1 MTKNTISIQATYVH
15 WLTNICSSAHEHM
28 FMDKRTYVLRMVMLV
43 MMMMGVSGVWADEGD
58 LSGIYYI
65 ASEIDSYGNENEH
78 YSGGTAARHCYLIP
92 AEDESASELA
102 YYTSDKSK
110 PYLTTLRTN
119 QDLNSIWILKK
130 TGDYYNIIHALTGK
144 YLVYAIPTQNQ
155 NGDKTRRVVHLEAS
169 PDLNDNN
176 TKFEITLCDG
186 GYYHFSPFALKDLPD
201 KGNKFLNVCT
211 QNRNITYGQNS
222 GKQYSD
228 GLIGVYGD
236 PDANN
241 KVANLSRWHLE
252 DASTSTHL
260 TPIINDLNEETNI
273 FIITSPAAAFSS
285 FRYTTDGSTTP
296 TASVGT
302 LTDGTSIFPTATWQV
317 QAVGVFDNFVTPV
330 AGPKTITPIIPVTPT
345 INYDNSTGE
354 VTISSTDGTTIY
366 YTASTSGT
374 EPGAPTSSS
383 YDGTGSS
390 PVTISGVTTPTIYKA
405 IATKSGF
412 DDSDVATQ
420 SIEKLADPSVSFVD
434 ATQKVTITKNS
445 EVEGAQSVYT
455 ITGNDPTSDSEEY
468 SEAIS
473 LTGTTTV
480 KAMTVK
486 DGYINSDV
494 VSLTVTKLALPT
506 ISISGSTVT
515 LSYTGDDTEVIH
527 YTTDGTPPTLASSS
541 YTEPFSLDGN
551 QKYTIKAIATKTG
564 CLHSD
569 VSEQVVDNRTS
580 IPAPTIEYTGNTVT
594 ITASDYGDEIYYTTD
609 GTTPTNS
616 TATHFTTSGTFNL
629 DNGYSYTIKA
639 IASNGDISSTEA
651 TETIDLTN
659 TGYAG
664 IYYIHSTENG
674 GEYYMYP
681 VGGESALV
689 TTAKKTD
696 QDAIWKIERV
706 GDYYRIIH
714 YNDGKYLV
722 AAEEVNDVMPE
733 FETVSLVATNSPG
746 ENALF
751 EITCKLDCES
761 DILQQ
766 TILIRPKAATDANTT
781 TTQAG
786 GHKKYLNKRGGN
798 LQSDPIGLYDNTG
811 SSQWT
816 LVTVPAKPTFT
827 VNDINV
833 TISSDLGNV
842 HYTIDGITDPTSSSP
857 SGKNVTLA
865 YGPSYTVK
873 AISIYHDNTSGADW
887 TSDVAI
893 SDPIH
898 VALLNPIITRSGNNV
913 TITNSQSSGV
923 TFRYTF
929 SNDGTFPADP
939 VPDDAGTDYESA
951 LPLTANARNVF
962 KAIAYNIVD
971 ATPYTSDVVTFIVDL
986 RTATT
991 ISSLADITSATGS
1004 YKLASGFSATGT
1016 PKEGDVEIGTSSNP
1030 FRGTIDG
1037 NLVEFQLSSSP
1048 LFDYVQDATIK
1059 NVIISKANISTSG
1072 NAGAIANNALG
1083 ATRIYNCGV
1092 LATGSEVQTDENGY
1106 TEITSCSS
1114 SITGSNYV
1122 GGIVGLLDGSS
1133 RVINCFSY
1141 ANITGGN
1148 LVGGIVG
1155 KNNVATTSSNLQTMV
1170 MNCMFYGDI
1179 DNEHCTSKAPI
1190 YNGEI
1195 ITNDGDADGVNNFNY
1210 FWAGASYV
1218 QNSEIDV
1225 YNCALAAET
1234 RYLQRFEFFRHLLNS
1249 NRELAAW
1256 WATGDADNKDEMMKW
1271 VMEPSQIG
1279 TAMPYPILKA
1289 PDRYPSV
1296 VNIDVNHSDTYKGRD
1311 MTVGPKVDATLSVT
1325 IQNRTIGGA
1334 SAPTGANITTTSLSL
1349 NIMDKDPNH
1358 FNFNYY
1364 KVQLPY
1370 YNDVGTGNYTGN
1382 RVVTGWKIVT
1392 ISGGTTVYSTDN
1404 DNNATT
1410 PADAE
1415 ATISSTGDIT
1425 LDKTPYNFA
1434 DRKCTEKDKYSVSGR
1449 VFSQGAYFDVP
1460 EGVTSITIEPYWA
1473 KCVYVSDAYP
1483 DVVYKDKDESNTDA
1497 MYTASNVTTVGG
1509 GIRFTDGE
1517 TYYITD
1523 DQNQAKQAVYTS
1535 MTSAVTALNPSGTV
1549 YDNAI
1554 VLVGNVHSL
1563 DISNKT
1569 KSKPFTI
1576 MSIDLDKDNEP
1587 DYSYILRFNS
1597 RVRVHPVR
1605 VDFLNVIGLGMAQKS
1620 SGGTGTYNFGIM
1632 QPYGWFECTNTALF
1646 RVTQLEYDYVNSKT
1660 TNSNREN
1667 SPMIL
1672 HGGVIEQWVTTGGSE
1687 ENHQEAKS
1695 VSYYHVGSN
1704 VWFKEF
1710 HIGVHQ
1716 DKNLKT
1722 DKNPDPD
1729 QFVSPHPPISVTGGD
1744 YDEFY
1749 LTGLYNTPNNTFD
1762 DNAECYING
1771 GRFGKVCGT
1780 GMQGI
1785 GVAGRTPSTN
1795 DTGNIIWQI
1804 DNADIDEFYAG
1815 GINATHIA
1823 EGNIYTV
1830 ITNSRVDQFCGGPK
1844 FGNMNSD
1851 KKVVTNATNCIFRT
1865 FFGAG
1870 YGGNSYNRRYPSNQN
1885 NKININWNS
1894 WLTGTASYDYS
1905 YDSGYGGVETRIDY
1919 QFLPMS
1925 SNVDNVCRLFI
1936 DYVSF
1941 SLATTHDVTSK
1952 LTGCTIT
1959 TSTLGRLDLF
1969 DQCLGNFYGGGSLGK
1984 VTGDVKSTLTNCIV
1998 EGNVFGGG
2006 YSATLPT
2013 VKVMNQAFQKQPHYD
2028 ENLGAYLEAELP
2040 ATVPYTWEQAT
2051 ETEFNN
2057 KQIDTGKKILYTTED
2072 LTGLGAVTG
2081 NVTLTI
2087 DGNTTLTDG
2096 KKMSV
2101 TKSVYGGGEESNV
2114 EGNTQVN
2121 INGGTITQN
2130 VFGGGKGEA
2139 DEFTCSKAMVGVND
2153 DGKCADPGSNDNKN
2167 KGTKVTISNGTVNGN
2182 VYGGGEVGRVEWNT
2196 QVEIGVGT
2204 GDGPFAPEINGSVFG
2219 AGKGKET
2226 HGYAALV
2233 RGNSTVT
2240 IQGKAKVRKNVY
2252 GGGEQAT
2259 VGRYWVKGIPT
2270 TRCPDDEN
2278 ETEIPTAPGNLPD
2291 EMPYKTRR
2299 GGKSTVIV
2307 QGSAQIGPDDAT
2319 GVSKDAG
2326 QVFGAGKGVT
2336 PAYNNTQGN
2345 ANRSKRM
2352 VDYNATK
2359 HTGEPGTTWDYYK
2372 AYTEAQIADA
2382 NFKKYVWEYFVD
2394 DADPTAA
2401 DYKTGEAKYLEFLQT
2416 LALVTG
2422 TDVTI
2427 NGATVKGN
2435 VYGGSESGFVQ
2446 DDTKVKIQ
2454 AGTIGTSGTTTYGNV
2469 FGGGKGLAA
2478 FAEAGKVKGNSEVAI
2493 SGGTAHGNVYGGGE
2507 LGDVG
2512 TINKADINNY
2522 TWSGYDNEDT
2532 TDDTGKCKVS
2542 ITNAAATV
2550 KGDVFGAGKGSGVT
2564 FQCEKAMA
2572 YNTEVTIS
2580 AGTVNGNVY
2589 GGGEIGRVENNTKVK
2604 IGNGDGSATGTAAP
2618 VITKRVFGAGKGL
2631 PTHGYSALVRGNT
2644 EVTVEGN
2651 ASIGISV
2658 YGGGEIASVGRYGL
2672 NAQKMPNILLEGG
2685 ECKVTIQGYAV
2696 VGPQNAADDEGNV
2709 FGAGRGVDTPYDN
2722 TNKPQRMTLDGSG
2735 NSVLETINSEEA
2747 YQTFLETLALATHP
2761 EVTIGGNATVN
2772 GSVFGGGELGL
2783 TKGSVIVMVNG
2794 GTIEKDVYGGGALAH
2809 TNTTN
2814 QIGTKDDT
2822 GAWVKDADG
2831 NYVPTTVDYPTT
2843 TVRLLGGTIR
2853 GEAYGGGLGDAN
2865 TPAYVYG
2872 DVLVDLNGTTTMSNG
2887 KATTN
2892 GTPLASD
2899 AKGCIVNQ
2907 VFGCNNINGTPKGD
2921 VMVHVF
2927 ATQNAAKDAING
2939 TVAKE
2944 SEESDKAYL
2953 QRLINVSKNGG
2964 TTVAEGVDATVISSA
2979 QTAYDNGTDAEIT
2992 AAITAVTAELGKMYD
3007 VQAVYGGGNNAAY
3020 IPTTAYTESTPTGS
3034 KAQVVIE
3041 GCDYTSI
3048 QYVYGGGNAAP
3059 VPDTYVLVKGTKIID
3074 YVFGGGNGT
3083 VSAADVG
3090 YDGNGN
3096 NQGDGN
3102 ANTTLMAGTIHN
3114 VYGASNTNG
3123 DIRGKANITKVNK
3136 PTEPTVA
3143 TGCCDKLVV
3152 NKMYSAGKDADISG
3166 GSKVILGC
3174 MEDDWIEEYYGGAE
3188 NANVLGDVELTITS
3202 GKFRKVFGGN
3212 KTSGAIFGHI
3222 KVNIEETGCIPIY
3235 IDELYGCGN
3244 EAPYSIYGYSWDGTS
3259 TNPNNGKKIFTARTS
3274 ASNGTPVKPDG
3285 SAYTNEGDDKFT
3297 AYDSPEVNIIS
3308 ATRIGKVFGGGLGS
3322 NAIVYGNPTVNIN
3335 MIYGTPGGVA
3345 ADALGEIGDVYGG
3358 GNAAAVHGNTMVNIG
3373 TETTVQLHELIKSD
3387 GTYQMSESQ
3396 DVVGANITG
3405 NVFGAGKGKDDN
3417 VETALVRGNATVN
3430 MAGGTVKG
3438 NIYGGGELS
3447 SVGDFTYDANKM
3459 VTACTTTTGTTTVNI
3474 SGGTIGDES
3483 EYTYDA
3489 NNTISQTTG
3498 GNVFAGGKG
3507 SLRKA
3512 DNSGYLPGWY
3522 KFAKVK
3528 NTVLNISGTTTRI
3541 MSNAYG
3547 GGELATV
3554 GYEAISGTTHS
3565 LVGGTSVTISGGT
3578 IGTEIQSGSGTSA
3591 TTEYTFGSLYGGG
3604 FGSDVETTITG
3615 QTDNTD
3621 PYAPKFYAGRVYG
3634 STSISM
3640 SAGAVKASVYGGGQ
3654 LASVGSETSTGGNT
3668 TVTVSGGTVGIN
3680 KVGDKLFGGAT
3691 MGNVYGGGSGKKTI
3705 VRAGQIFGNTT
3716 VSISGTPTIYHN
3728 VYGGGAYGSVGTY
3741 EYDTE
3746 VTSGFSNVEKV
3757 TGINSCTA
3765 GGTATITITGGT
3777 IGVDGKENG
3786 MVFGSSRGDVGV
3798 PGTRDDLVAWVNNT
3812 IVTIGDAN
3820 TGPQINGSVYGSG
3833 ENGHTLQDARVTMH
3847 NGTVGIESGSPIANP
3862 TDAEHPYTGASYAN
3876 RGNLYGG
3883 GCGTDKYYSNPDEET
3898 YDGNGQLYNSLAGI
3912 VQGDTYVTI
3921 DGGHVVHNVYGAG
3934 AMGSVGTSDVAT
3946 SGKTTIN
3953 ISGGTIGVDGTAGEG
3968 NVFGA
3973 ARGDKEYTSTIGLAQ
3988 VRETSVTIS
3997 SGHVMGNVYG
4007 GGEVGNV
4014 GRYTNTTPVSVGNYT
4029 WDTSNTGS
4037 GLCTVTVSGGK
4048 IGPDGVALSKNYG
4061 NVYGGG
4067 KGVANTFECE
4077 KAMVYRTSVNVSD
4090 GSIVNGTVYGGG
4102 EVGRVENNTVV
4113 VIGTENGTDEP
4124 EIKGSVF
4131 GAGAG
4136 IKTHGYSAL
4145 VRGTSSATIQGK
4157 AKVLQNV
4164 YGGGE
4169 KASVGRYKV
4178 KTPANENDS
4187 DVPASLPYGMPAV
4200 LLNGGTSTVI
4210 VRDNAVIGTDN
4221 NENTGHVY
4229 GAGQGVDPYEV
4240 AYTYQS
4246 DATKPSRMVS
4256 GNTWEYFA
4264 DETKY
4269 LQFIETLGLSAETDV
4284 TIDESATV
4292 KGSVFGG
4299 SESGFVYHDTE
4310 VKIQGGTINGDAFGG
4325 GRGLATFAEAGRVS
4339 GNTEITISDGA
4350 VHGNVYGG
4358 GNLGDVGTIYKAD
4371 KDEHDNLTYNYVWR
4385 NRDANGNINAS
4396 DDKNNIAGNNKI
4408 TGTNNNTGIC
4418 KVTISGGTIGID
4430 NPTDPSKHGHVFGAG
4445 EGLANTWWCEKATAF
4460 STDVNIT
4467 KGTVK
4472 GNVYGGGQVGRVEDD
4487 AKVTIGA
4494 PNGTDN
4500 LVITGNV
4507 FGAGA
4512 GFATHGY
4519 SALVR
4524 GNADV
4529 IVQGKAQIGGSV
4541 YGGGEKASVGRFKV
4555 IGGLPTKPQS
4565 GGTCTVTVKDD
4576 AKIGASGT
4584 GHNVYGACKGVDPA
4598 TITASERKSMQTVA
4612 NGAIGTEGED
4622 WDYYAGDNRFVWKY
4636 YKTEDAYLAFLKTLA
4651 LTSNTEVAIDGSSSV
4666 YGSVYGGGERGVTL
4680 GGVDVNMTGGT
4691 VYQDVYG
4698 GGSLADSNT
4707 AMWDA
4712 TNNKLYDYVELD
4724 LLTGLSLVTGC
4735 YTKSGDDY
4743 TLITTP
4749 NAKAESGVTYYANYK
4764 TNVSMTGGQARDL
4777 YGGGLGQ
4784 VGDNPIEAKVYG
4796 EVTVKL
4802 NEGKSTDDTGAKVDR
4817 VFGANNLNGSPQGN
4831 VTVRV
4836 YATQNKAEAKEK
4848 IGNKNDKHA
4857 KNDLE
4862 EDGATTTTYDV
4873 IAVYGGGNEAAY
4885 IPQTAYTAETP
4896 TGSKTQVFIEGCDE
4910 TSIKTVY
4917 GGGNAA
4923 SVPESN
4929 VTILSAYEIERVF
4942 GGGNGKDDTSY
4953 GTNPGADI
4961 GVYKNASNED
4971 VIYGTGNANTDAQG
4985 GYIHELYG
4993 ASNEKGTIK
5002 GNISLKTEQKGNCTL
5017 KFDRIY
5023 NAGKNADVEGDMI
5036 AVLGCQPDEKIPEY
5050 YGGAENAN
5058 VKGNVELTITSGT
5071 FGQIFA
5077 GNNKGG
5083 AIFGHIKLN
5092 VEETGCSPIIIDEL
5106 YGCGNNAAYSVYG
5119 YYHAQ
5124 ADDSGVFKDD
5134 DNNLFSDASMTISLY
5149 TDDNNYV
5156 YWDEAHE
5163 RPFFRPRTSAN
5174 DTRAAVFFGDG
5185 SADDHTKAPYAHP
5198 EVNIISC
5205 TSIGKVFGGG
5215 YGVGGVMYADPT
5227 VNINMIPG
5235 AYANNMNT
5243 NTTDNPNKL
5252 GEIGTVYGGGNAA
5265 DVIGDPTVNI
5275 GTEATVQCHVSVD
5288 ASGNYTMG
5296 PVQNV
5301 LGAYITGNVYGGGK
5315 GEADNFFCDKAM
5327 IGKDGA
5333 GIIDADGDGEVDKD
5347 GGTTVN
5353 IFKGF
5358 VGGNVYGGGQIG
5370 RVEKNTVVTI
5380 GTGNGVEPGGTP
5392 TSAPVIMGSVYGGGA
5407 GEKEHGYAA
5416 LVRGNPIVIIQGNAK
5431 VRHSVYGGGE
5441 IASVAR
5447 YNVPKNEEQVQA
5459 AILEGYTDAKLGM
5472 PYALKDPNSGTC
5484 TVTIR
5489 GYAEIG
5495 PETAMQMTKEGGP
5508 DDTGYV
5514 FGAGRGI
5521 LPGGDYAFVQ
5531 GTTKR
5536 MVLYDA
5542 KDHASGTQGTRWQ
5555 WVDPDHSETN
5565 KNVWEYFADLN
5576 EYIHFIQTLALSSR
5590 TYVTITDNAFV
5601 KGSVYGG
5608 SENGIVQFNTDVKI
5622 QSGQIGC
5629 GKDETE
5635 AHPDDYWTTNSE
5647 DPTKFAES
5655 SSWEFKEPYDS
5666 YDPYAKYKKEADGK
5680 YYYDSGYQQYAAGGA
5695 VVATDGHTYYGN
5707 VFGGGSGSMPYFDA
5721 TKGQSV
5727 YLHSAGQVKGNT
5739 NVTISGGHILTNV
5752 YGGCESTNVE
5762 GTANVTMTG
5771 GTVGV
5776 PRTDE
5781 QIIAHPLTGYIFGGG
5796 KGDQRIFFNKDTNVK
5811 DAVVTV
5817 EGGRVYGSVYGG
5829 GEDGHVLR
5837 NVTLTIGKQTTTG
5850 EGDEAVTTTSGPKI
5864 GTKGTSYYDGHVF
5877 GGGRGFGG
5885 DALTAGN
5892 VGGSVDVNIL
5902 DGEILGSVYGGGRLA
5917 SVGYGLYL
5925 VDEEVNGVKPY
5936 GIIRPDNEYDGS
5948 YTNPSTE
5955 AAEDFFTKGRGHIA
5969 VTISGG
5975 TIGNDDEY
5983 GYNADNQLTH
5993 TKGGN
5998 VFAGGM
6004 GRMYKLDEITP
6015 ISSLDWW
6022 KLGCAK
6028 STKLTITGGIIKSNV
6043 YGGGELGQVV
6053 GAHTAKNAANAD
6065 VSVGTEII
6073 INGGTIGSEVK
6084 DGSNVV
6090 QYTFGSVFGGGYGSL
6105 EEKLTHNE
6113 GASNESVSYPKYI
6126 AGRVMAGTKVNMTA
6140 GRVWASV
6147 YGGGEMAAVGESKAL
6162 GETLTT
6168 GYTGDTHVIVSGG
6181 TIGKEKVGE
6190 TYFGRA
6196 KMGNVYGGG
6205 SGSNNTVRSGH
6216 VYGNTNVTISDGT
6229 IYHNVYGG
6237 GAYGTVGDFVYT
6249 TTTESGAP
6257 KVSGITGLHTD
6268 RTGTGVA
6275 RVTITGGTIGVDG
6288 NENGMVFG
6296 SSRGDINEPG
6306 ARDDYTAWVYDTNVI
6321 IGTSATGTEG
6331 EGDYVAES
6339 GPDIKGAVYGSGENG
6354 HTFNNTVVT
6363 VNGGTIGITSGSPI
6377 GAYTQGGATYPY
6389 RGNVYGG
6396 GCGTDTYSTTE
6407 KYDSDGDGDID
6418 DNDNEKIINAFNPLA
6433 GIVYGTTTININ
6445 GGTVARNVYGAGAM
6459 GSVGKTTWT
6468 TTSTTKSA
6476 TTTGGSTTININ
6488 GGTIGVSG
6496 TVGDGNVF
6504 GAARGSKDVVQTDRD
6519 DLSRVRETNVTVSN
6533 GNVKGNVY
6541 GGGELG
6547 DVGTIIKNTTNYN
6560 YTWEKSGGG
6569 ANAAE
6574 NNGIAENNTNT
6585 GICNVTIEGGT
6596 IGSTTAGTGNVF
6608 GGGKGDANTWWCEKA
6623 IAFAT
6628 NVSISGSDTKVYG
6641 TVYGGG
6647 EIGRVEDDTKVIIG
6661 TENGSD
6667 IPDIKGNVFGAGK
6680 GMATRGYSA
6689 LVRGNSIVT
6698 IQGSAKV
6705 GGNVFGGGEE
6715 ASLGRF
6721 VLDKGLPKSPQ
6732 SGGYSTVTIQD
6743 NAKIGSSG
6751 TGNHVYGAGQ
6761 GVAPNYDEE
6770 HYKNFKSMQLYDN
6783 RGTGDQVTDWD
6794 YYVDDNGKTDNRFV
6808 WVYYK
6813 TEPEYQ
6819 AFLNTLALASHP
6831 TVTIAENAT
6840 IYGDVYGG
6848 GQRGI
6853 TLGNVAVN
6861 ITGGT
6866 VKKDVYGGGSLA
6878 DTNKGNWDDSQYV
6891 PVTLSVGHTLTDL
6904 YTKTGDTYIAVAS
6917 DATATSGTT
6926 YYSKGTWA
6934 TGKYVGKATTYKTNV
6949 ALTGGTIEGNVYG
6962 GGLGQIARAASAA
6975 QGTEGQEGYVPAV
6988 TKLDEVKAKVYGDV
7002 LVTLNKPTT
7011 SGETTTYGNCVVKEN
7026 IFGCNNQ
7033 NGSPQSAV
7041 TVHVYK
7047 TEGWTDHEGTSS
7059 DKLDSEEASDH
7070 SYHLNGVYGG
7080 GNLSAFY
7087 PDLKETRDTVQAFV
7101 IIDGCDQTSI
7111 KQVYGGGNAASIPAT
7126 NITINASY
7134 EIEEV
7139 FGGGN
7144 GLNEIIIHGQTMTN
7158 PGANVGYEAYPTS
7171 YDIPASSKEERTAKF
7186 SYGSGKSSVTI
7197 YDGLI
7202 HRVFGGSNKKGNV
7215 RESAVTLLDDQSGCH
7230 FQVDEAYGGGKNA
7243 PMDAEAK
7250 LLMACIPGLKVAY
7263 GGAQEADVL
7272 GGVTLTIT
7280 NGTYERVFGGNNIS
7294 GTIQGPI
7301 VVNIE
7306 ETGCRPVIIGELY
7319 GGGNRA
7325 AYSVYGYKLVDGE
7338 LKPRESASDGDAIAG
7353 TPYADPVVNVKSF
7366 TSIGTIYGGGYGE
7379 TAVMVGNPTV
7389 NIDVFKGK
7397 YAETYGNVDNVIGE
7411 NAKVIGST
7419 VTTNSSD
7426 AGYATGFPVP
7436 SHAKGAIG
7444 AIGTVFGGGNA
7455 AKVIGTPTVNIGT
7468 RVGEQIDL
7476 LSVPVTDSNGKTSSE
7491 AGWIPTYQKETVLG
7505 ADIRGDVY
7513 GAGNNAEVTGDTK
7526 VQIGKKIETST
7537 TPDPDPTPGP

>member
-1 MTKNTISIQATYVH
+1 MTKNTASIQATYVH

-28 FMDKRTYVLRMVMLV
+28 FMDKRTYVLRMMMVVL
-43 MMMMGVSGVWADEGD
+43 MMMGVGGVWGQPTAGFYRIYTNNADMFQSGHTTGPWYLWPSTTTTDKKNITDDNAEGNQYVTTYD
-58 LSGIYYI
+58 AISVTTAVTNGSTYFGTYD
-65 ASEIDSYGNENEH
+65 ET
-78 YSGGTAARHCYLIP
+78 YSIWRVIP
-92 AEDESASELA
+92 VPETA
-102 YYTSDKSK
+102 YYQLFNVGWKKYMIWSK
-110 PYLTTLRTN
+110 
-119 QDLNSIWILKK
+119 IG
-130 TGDYYNIIHALTGK
+130 TGDDGFMQ
-144 YLVYAIPTQNQ
+144 LVSSIPSDATKTHFEINANGRIRPRGATADISLSPKGSHGAFLSAQNQ
-155 NGDKTRRVVHLEAS
+155 GDTYTA
-169 PDLNDNN
+169 DN
-176 TKFEITLCDG
+176 TKI
-186 GYYHFSPFALKDLPD
+186 
-201 KGNKFLNVCT
+201 
-211 QNRNITYGQNS
+211 Q
-222 GKQYSD
+222 
-228 GLIGVYGD
+228 GLIKLWTNS
-236 PDANN
+236 ANN
-241 KVANLSRWHLE
+241 PRLWTFDPVE
-252 DASTSTHL
+252 Y
-260 TPIINDLNEETNI
+260 TPKPV
-273 FIITSPAAAFSS
+273 ITP
-285 FRYTTDGSTTP
+285 TTDGTKFTIACSLTP
-296 TASVGT
+296 A
-302 LTDGTSIFPTATWQV
+302 LDG
-317 QAVGVFDNFVTPV
+317 
-330 AGPKTITPIIPVTPT
+330 
-345 INYDNSTGE
+345 Y
-354 VTISSTDGTTIY
+354 TIY
-366 YTASTSGT
+366 YAFDDKTPNPDTYNNGSDIDTQLYGNT
-374 EPGAPTSSS
+374 EISLGEH
-383 YDGTGSS
+383 
-390 PVTISGVTTPTIYKA
+390 TIVKA
-405 IATKSGF
+405 IAVNSSGTK
-412 DDSDVATQ
+412 SDVA
-420 SIEKLADPSVSFVD
+420 SIEKLVSPTVTFDD
-434 ATQKVTITKNS
+434 ATQKVTITTNS
-445 EVEGAQSVYT
+445 VVDGATSVYT
-455 ITGNDPTSDSEEY
+455 IDDTNPTPNSTEY

-494 VSLTVTKLALPT
+494 VPLNVTKWAYSPT
-506 ISISGSTVT
+506 ISKSGSTVT
-515 LSYTGDDTEVIH
+515 LSKTGDGTETIY

-541 YTEPFSLDGN
+541 YTEPFSLEGN
-551 QKYTIKAIATKTG
+551 QKFTIKAIATKTG
-564 CLHSD
+564 FLHSD
-569 VSEQVVDNRTS
+569 VAEDVVDNRST
-580 IPAPTIEYTGNTVT
+580 IPAPSISVEGNTVT
-594 ITASDYGDEIYYTTD
+594 ITANDIGDEIYYTTD
-609 GTTPTNS
+609 GSTPTTE
-616 TATHFTTSGTFNL
+616 TATHFTSSGTFNL
-629 DNGYSYTIKA
+629 VNGSSYTIKA
-639 IASNGDISSTEA
+639 IAFNGEISSTEA

-681 VGGESALV
+681 EGGGSALV

-722 AAEEVNDVMPE
+722 AAEEVNGVMPE
-733 FETVSLVATNSPG
+733 LETVSLVATNSPG

-751 EITCKLDCES
+751 EITRKSGNES

-766 TILIRPKAATDANTT
+766 IILIRPKAATDANTT
-781 TTQAG
+781 TTDAG

-816 LVTVPAKPTFT
+816 LATVPAKPTFS

-833 TISSDLGNV
+833 TISSDLGDV

-857 SGKNVTLA
+857 SGKNVTLE

-893 SDPIH
+893 SNPIQ
-898 VALLNPIITRSGNNV
+898 VNLLNPIITRSGNNV

-939 VPDDAGTDYESA
+939 VPGGAGIDYASA

-1083 ATRIYNCGV
+1083 ATHIYNCGV
-1092 LATGSEVQTDENGY
+1092 LATGSTVEKDDDGY
-1106 TEITSCSS
+1106 DHISSCSS
-1114 SITGSNYV
+1114 TISGSGYV

-1141 ANITGGN
+1141 ANITGGSN
-1148 LVGGIVG
+1148 VGGIVG
-1155 KNNVATTSSNLQTMV
+1155 WNNVATTSTNLATMV

-1179 DNEHCTSKAPI
+1179 TGGTSKAPI

-1218 QNSEIDV
+1218 QEQQIDKDR

-1234 RYLQRFEFFRHLLNS
+1234 RFLQRFEFFRHLLNS

-1256 WATGDADNKDEMMKW
+1256 WATGDTDNKGEMMKW
-1271 VMEPSQIG
+1271 VLEPSQIG
-1279 TAMPYPILKA
+1279 SSTPYPILKA
-1289 PDRYPSV
+1289 PNKYPSV
-1296 VNIDVNHSDTYKGRD
+1296 VNIDAENATTQTERNKGGKLGTLTVNIQMGTQGNAPYFKPEGAEITTSQL
-1311 MTVGPKVDATLSVT
+1311 TL
-1325 IQNRTIGGA
+1325 
-1334 SAPTGANITTTSLSL
+1334 NIT
-1349 NIMDKDPNH
+1349 DKDPDH
-1358 FNFNYY
+1358 FNFNYG

-1370 YNDVGTGNYTGN
+1370 YNDVGSGNYTQN
-1382 RVVTGWKIVT
+1382 KVVTGWKIVSVDG
-1392 ISGGTTVYSTDN
+1392 SGYGTHTFSTGSL
-1404 DNNATT
+1404 
-1410 PADAE
+1410 PADATAE
-1415 ATISSTGDIT
+1415 VNDGDIT
-1425 LDKTPYNFA
+1425 LTTPYNFA
-1434 DRKCTEKDKYSVSGR
+1434 DRKCTEKDLYNESGR

-1460 EGVTSITIEPYWA
+1460 EGVTAITIEPYWGRA
-1473 KCVYVSDAYP
+1473 VYLSDAYW
-1483 DVVYKDKDESNTDA
+1483 DVTYKSA
-1497 MYTASNVTTVGG
+1497 MATAVNVTTVGG
-1509 GIRFTDGE
+1509 GVRYENGKKYNLDTHSR
-1517 TYYITD
+1517 D
-1523 DQNQAKQAVYTS
+1523 DENGQIVYTS
-1535 MTSAVTALNPSGTV
+1535 MSNAIASSGSALYSGVTEAARNGHSV
-1549 YDNAI
+1549 YDYAV
-1554 VLVGNVHSL
+1554 VLVGNYHFNGTL
-1563 DISNKT
+1563 EASN
-1569 KSKPFTI
+1569 SKPYTVT
-1576 MSIDLDKDNEP
+1576 SIDLDGDNEP

-1597 RVRVHPVR
+1597 RLRVHPVR
-1605 VDFLNVIGLGMAQKS
+1605 IDFLNAIGLGMAQKTT
-1620 SGGTGTYNFGIM
+1620 GGTGTYNFGIM
-1632 QPYGWFECTNTALF
+1632 QPKGWFESTNTALF
-1646 RVTQLEYDYVNSKT
+1646 RVTQLEYDYVHSKT
-1660 TNSNREN
+1660 PGSARLN

-1672 HGGVIEQWVTTGGSE
+1672 QGGVIEQWVTTGGSE
-1687 ENHQEAKS
+1687 SEHKEAKS
-1695 VSYYHVGSN
+1695 VTYYHVGSN

-1722 DKNPDPD
+1722 DKNPTPD
-1729 QFVSPHPPISVTGGD
+1729 EFVSPHPPISVTGGD
-1744 YDEFY
+1744 FDEFY
-1749 LTGLYNTPNNTFD
+1749 LTGLYNTPNANYD

-1771 GRFGKVCGT
+1771 GRFGKVAGT

-1785 GVAGRTPSTN
+1785 GGFTMNGTN
-1795 DTGNIIWQI
+1795 KTAWTNGNIIWQI

-1815 GINATHIA
+1815 GINAAHIA

-1851 KKVVTNATNCIFRT
+1851 KKVVTNANNCTFRT

-1870 YGGNSYNRRYPSNQN
+1870 YGGNSYNRRYPSNKN
-1885 NKININWNS
+1885 SVINMTNPTWNS
-1894 WLTGTASYDYS
+1894 WVSSEYTKK
-1905 YDSGYGGVETRIDY
+1905 YDSDYGGVETRIDY
-1919 QFLPMS
+1919 QFIPMS
-1925 SNVDNVCRLFI
+1925 GNTTNVARLFV

-1952 LTGCTIT
+1952 LTDCTIT
-1959 TSTLGRLDLF
+1959 TDPLGRLSISADYK
-1969 DQCLGNFYGGGSLGK
+1969 CLGSFYGGGSLGK
-1984 VTGDVKSTLTNCIV
+1984 VTGNVKSTLTNCTV
-1998 EGNVFGGG
+1998 KGNVFGGG

-2013 VKVMNQAFQKQPHYD
+2013 VKVMKNTFKTQPRYD
-2028 ENLGAYLEAELP
+2028 QNLGAYLEAELP
-2040 ATVPYTWEQAT
+2040 ETDAEYTWEHRDEVNSTAT
-2051 ETEFNN
+2051 A
-2057 KQIDTGKKILYTTED
+2057 IDKTNHILYTTED

-2087 DGNTTLTDG
+2087 DGNTTLTNG

-2121 INGGTITQN
+2121 INGGTITEN

-2139 DEFTCSKAMVGVND
+2139 DEFSCSKAMIGVNNT
-2153 DGKCADPGSNDNKN
+2153 GAGADLTTDENKN
-2167 KGTKVTISNGTVNGN
+2167 KGTKVTISNGQVNGN

-2196 QVEIGVGT
+2196 QVKIGVGT
-2204 GDGPFAPEINGSVFG
+2204 GNGPFAPVINGSVFG
-2219 AGKGKET
+2219 AGKGEKT

-2240 IQGKAKVRKNVY
+2240 IQGNAKVRENVY

-2259 VGRYWVKGIPT
+2259 VGRYWVKGINNVDSEGHPISGAPSAPT
-2270 TRCPDDEN
+2270 DM
-2278 ETEIPTAPGNLPD
+2278 PD
-2291 EMPYKTRR
+2291 EMPYKTMS
-2299 GGKSTVIV
+2299 GGQCTVTI
-2307 QGSAQIGPDDAT
+2307 QGSAQIGPESGAASETT
-2319 GVSKDAG
+2319 GH
-2326 QVFGAGKGVT
+2326 VFGAGKGVT
-2336 PAYNNTQGN
+2336 PNYVHTGATTNW
-2345 ANRSKRM
+2345 SKRM
-2352 VDYNATK
+2352 VDYNSEK
-2359 HTGEPGTTWDYYK
+2359 HISGDGGNEGQTWDYYVDDK
-2372 AYTEAQIADA
+2372 G
-2382 NFKKYVWEYFVD
+2382 KKDTRYVWEYFVD

-2446 DDTKVKIQ
+2446 DDTDVKIQ

-2478 FAEAGKVKGNSEVAI
+2478 FAEAGKVKGNTEVAI

-2512 TINKADINNY
+2512 TINKANIDNY
-2522 TWSGYDNEDT
+2522 TWSGYDDEDPT
-2532 TDDTGKCKVS
+2532 NDTGKCKVS

-2550 KGDVFGAGKGSGVT
+2550 KGDVFGAGQGSGVT

-2580 AGTVNGNVY
+2580 AGTVNGNIY
-2589 GGGEIGRVENNTKVK
+2589 GGGKIGRVENNTKVK
-2604 IGNGDGSATGTAAP
+2604 IGDGSGSATGTAAP
-2618 VITKRVFGAGKGL
+2618 VITKSVFGAGQGL
-2631 PTHGYSALVRGNT
+2631 KTHGYSALVRGNT

-2651 ASIGISV
+2651 AKVGKNV

-2672 NAQKMPNILLEGG
+2672 NPQKMPNILLEGG
-2685 ECKVTIQGYAV
+2685 DCKVTIQGYAV
-2696 VGPQNAADDEGNV
+2696 VGPEDAADDEGNV

-2722 TNKPQRMTLDGSG
+2722 TNKPQRMTLDGNG
-2735 NSVLETINSEEA
+2735 NTIPETIDSEEA
-2747 YQTFLETLALATHP
+2747 YQTFLETLALATKP

-2783 TKGSVIVMVNG
+2783 TKGSVIVTING
-2794 GTIEKDVYGGGALAH
+2794 GTIERDVYGGGALAH
-2809 TNTTN
+2809 TNTTDKK
-2814 QIGTKDDT
+2814 G
-2822 GAWVKDADG
+2822 VKENG
-2831 NYVPTTVDYPTT
+2831 VWKKENGEYVTTDVHPTTYVK
-2843 TVRLLGGTIR
+2843 LLGGIIG

-2872 DVLVDLNGTTTMSNG
+2872 DVLVDLNGTTTMNTTTG
-2887 KATTN
+2887 KPTTD
-2892 GTPLASD
+2892 GASIAGD
-2899 AKGCIVNQ
+2899 AKGCVVNQ
-2907 VFGCNNINGTPKGD
+2907 IFGCNNINGTPKGD

-2927 ATQNAAKDAING
+2927 ATQNAAKGAING

-2944 SEESDKAYL
+2944 SEESDTDYL

-2964 TTVAEGVDATVISSA
+2964 TTVAEGVDATVIASA
-2979 QTAYDNGTDAEIT
+2979 QVAHDSGTSAEIT

-3020 IPTTAYTESTPTGS
+3020 IPTTAYTESTLTGS

-3083 VSAADVG
+3083 VRAADVG

-3123 DIRGKANITKVNK
+3123 DIRGKANITKLNK
-3136 PTEPTVA
+3136 SNTD

-3285 SAYTNEGDDKFT
+3285 SAYTNEGDDTFT

-3308 ATRIGKVFGGGLGS
+3308 ATHIGKVFGGGLGS

-3335 MIYGTPGGVA
+3335 MIYGTPGGVTA
-3345 ADALGEIGDVYGG
+3345 TALGEIGDVYGG
-3358 GNAAAVHGNTMVNIG
+3358 GNAAAVHGNTTVNVG
-3373 TETTVQLHELIKSD
+3373 NLEYVEMTSFDKADVRGYYTRSGD
-3387 GTYQMSESQ
+3387 TYSLVEDEAEVEAAANTSYYKE
-3396 DVVGANITG
+3396 VVGANITG

-3447 SVGDFTYDANKM
+3447 SVGDFTYDTNKM

-3489 NNTISQTTG
+3489 NNTITQTNG

-3554 GYEAISGTTHS
+3554 GYETSGTTHS

-3604 FGSDVETTITG
+3604 FGSDVETTISG

-3654 LASVGSETSTGGNT
+3654 LASVGATGIGGNA
-3668 TVTVSGGTVGIN
+3668 VVAVSGGTVGIN
-3680 KVGDKLFGGAT
+3680 KVGDVLFGGAT
-3691 MGNVYGGGSGKKTI
+3691 MGNVYGGGSGKNTI

-3716 VSISGTPTIYHN
+3716 VTISGTPTIYHN
-3728 VYGGGAYGSVGTY
+3728 IYGGGAYGSVGDFNYT
-3741 EYDTE
+3741 TE
-3746 VTSGFSNVEKV
+3746 TATSGTYANIAKV
-3757 TGINSCTA
+3757 NGINS
-3765 GGTATITITGGT
+3765 GTPLLTTGTGKSGIANVTVTGGT

-3786 MVFGSSRGDVGV
+3786 MVFGSSRGDVG
-3798 PGTRDDLVAWVNNT
+3798 TNRDKWQAWVYKTN
-3812 IVTIGDAN
+3812 VVIGTEGEDD
-3820 TGPQINGSVYGSG
+3820 GPAIKGSVYGSG
-3833 ENGHTLQDARVTMH
+3833 ENGHVY
-3847 NGTVGIESGSPIANP
+3847 
-3862 TDAEHPYTGASYAN
+3862 TD
-3876 RGNLYGG
+3876 
-3883 GCGTDKYYSNPDEET
+3883 TDVK
-3898 YDGNGQLYNSLAGI
+3898 
-3912 VQGDTYVTI
+3912 
-3921 DGGHVVHNVYGAG
+3921 VH
-3934 AMGSVGTSDVAT
+3934 S
-3946 SGKTTIN
+3946 
-3953 ISGGTIGVDGTAGEG
+3953 GTIGIYDANDVVKDGDG
-3968 NVFGA
+3968 NVTKDYNA
-3973 ARGDKEYTSTIGLAQ
+3973 TR
-3988 VRETSVTIS
+3988 
-3997 SGHVMGNVYG
+3997 GNVYG
-4007 GGEVGNV
+4007 GGCGEDTYPSDTEVKDKDNV
-4014 GRYTNTTPVSVGNYT
+4014 SMAGKFEPSAGIVYGTAKVTMTGGQVLHNIYGAGALGSVGKPNAT
-4029 WDTSNTGS
+4029 TGVITDDGGS
-4037 GLCTVTVSGGK
+4037 TIIAISGGTVGDDGTHGDGN
-4048 IGPDGVALSKNYG
+4048 IFGAARGNATSTQDGVAQVRSTSVTISGATTGTIIKG

-4067 KGVANTFECE
+4067 QMG
-4077 KAMVYRTSVNVSD
+4077 NVQATTTVD
-4090 GSIVNGTVYGGG
+4090 IQGGAIKKNVYGGG
-4102 EVGRVENNTVV
+4102 MGDASTFTCAKAMVGIADEGAGADPGTDTNKNKGTSVTISNGTVGTLNSGNLVDGTGNVYGGGQIARVEWNTQVT
-4113 VIGTENGTDEP
+4113 IGLATGSGTP
-4124 EIKGSVF
+4124 YIYGNVF
-4131 GAGAG
+4131 GAGKG
-4136 IKTHGYSAL
+4136 LETHGYSAL
-4145 VRGTSSATIQGK
+4145 VRGNSTVIVQGNAQVGK
-4157 AKVLQNV
+4157 NV

-4169 KASVGRYKV
+4169 KATVGRYWV
-4178 KTPANENDS
+4178 KDINNKDGNG
-4187 DVPASLPYGMPAV
+4187 DVLEAALPVPDNLPSGMPYKQQSGGICRVTIQGSAEIGY
-4200 LLNGGTSTVI
+4200 NGAA
-4210 VRDNAVIGTDN
+4210 DNA
-4221 NENTGHVY
+4221 GHVF
-4229 GAGQGVDPYEV
+4229 GAGQGVEPSFV
-4240 AYTYQS
+4240 AGT
-4246 DATKPSRMVS
+4246 TERMVNN
-4256 GNTWEYFA
+4256 NTGGSLIAFTDDTTTGKTAEQL
-4264 DETKY
+4264 Y
-4269 LQFIETLGLSAETDV
+4269 LEFLETLALVTNSYV
-4284 TIDESATV
+4284 TIDGSAKV

-4299 SESGFVYHDTE
+4299 SESGFVQHDTN
-4310 VKIQGGTINGDAFGG
+4310 VTVNNGTIGTNGTTASYGNVFGG
-4325 GRGLATFAEAGRVS
+4325 GRGLEAFAEAGKVK
-4339 GNTEITISDGA
+4339 GNTTVNVSNGIMY
-4350 VHGNVYGG
+4350 GNVYGG
-4358 GNLGDVGTIYKAD
+4358 GNLGDVGTID
-4371 KDEHDNLTYNYVWR
+4371 KTDINNYTWS
-4385 NRDANGNINAS
+4385 GY
-4396 DDKNNIAGNNKI
+4396 DDTDPSND
-4408 TGTNNNTGIC
+4408 TGIC
-4418 KVTISGGTIGID
+4418 TVSVAGGTVQK
-4430 NPTDPSKHGHVFGAG
+4430 NVFGAG
-4445 EGLANTWWCEKATAF
+4445 KGSGVTFQCEKAMAY
-4460 STDVNIT
+4460 NT
-4467 KGTVK
+4467 KVSVSGGTVN
-4472 GNVYGGGQVGRVEDD
+4472 GNVYGGGEIGRVENDTQ
-4487 AKVTIGA
+4487 VTIGRKTEETEG
-4494 PNGTDN
+4494 NGTGTPD
-4500 LVITGNV
+4500 IKGSV
-4507 FGAGA
+4507 FGAGK
-4512 GFATHGY
+4512 GLATHGY

-4524 GNADV
+4524 GNTAVTVEGASGAKVGVD
-4529 IVQGKAQIGGSV
+4529 V
-4541 YGGGEKASVGRFKV
+4541 YGGGEIASVGRYGLNPQKMPNILLDGGRCIVKVLGNVV
-4555 IGGLPTKPQS
+4555 IGPANASDDKGNVFGAGKGVSDPLDTDNEDKSQRS
-4565 GGTCTVTVKDD
+4565 RRMTVYTNSTDFPED
-4576 AKIGASGT
+4576 AKLPATGTPTGLTPNGTTWEYYASGS
-4584 GHNVYGACKGVDPA
+4584 P
-4598 TITASERKSMQTVA
+4598 
-4612 NGAIGTEGED
+4612 
-4622 WDYYAGDNRFVWKY
+4622 FVWEYFQDNAKY
-4636 YKTEDAYLAFLKTLA
+4636 NTYLETLA
-4651 LTSNTEVAIDGSSSV
+4651 LATHPEVTIAGGSTINSSV
-4666 YGSVYGGGERGVTL
+4666 FGGGEL
-4680 GGVDVNMTGGT
+4680 GLTKGSVIVNINGGT
-4691 VYQDVYG
+4691 IVKDVYG
-4698 GGSLADSNT
+4698 GGSLANT
-4707 AMWDA
+4707 
-4712 TNNKLYDYVELD
+4712 N
-4724 LLTGLSLVTGC
+4724 
-4735 YTKSGDDY
+4735 
-4743 TLITTP
+4743 TTDKVGVKD
-4749 NAKAESGVTYYANYK
+4749 NVNGGWKKKANGEYETTDVAPTTTVNLQ
-4764 TNVSMTGGQARDL
+4764 GGIMRHA
-4777 YGGGLGQ
+4777 YGGGLGR
-4784 VGDNPIEAKVYG
+4784 VGANPIEAKVYG
-4796 EVTVKL
+4796 DVTVKL

-4836 YATQNKAEAKEK
+4836 YATQNKDKAK
-4848 IGNKNDKHA
+4848 IGNKNDKHDPF
-4857 KNDLE
+4857 DLE
-4862 EDGATTTTYDV
+4862 ADGATTTTYDV

-4885 IPQTAYTAETP
+4885 IPGTAYTAETP
-4896 TGSKTQVFIEGCDE
+4896 TGSKTQVFIEGCDA

-5092 VEETGCSPIIIDEL
+5092 IEETGCRPIIIDEL

-5119 YYHAQ
+5119 YYHA
-5124 ADDSGVFKDD
+5124 SE
-5134 DNNLFSDASMTISLY
+5134 DNNNQAYS
-5149 TDDNNYV
+5149 
-5156 YWDEAHE
+5156 DEAHTTPLYKKLNETDNLYYLYWDDKYE
-5163 RPFFRPRTSAN
+5163 RPFFRPRTSA
-5174 DTRAAVFFGDG
+5174 DDSRAAVFFGDG

-5215 YGVGGVMYADPT
+5215 LGSGAVVYGNPT
-5227 VNINMIPG
+5227 VNINQIYGTPNG
-5235 AYANNMNT
+5235 TAA
-5243 NTTDNPNKL
+5243 TTL
-5252 GEIGTVYGGGNAA
+5252 GEIGGGYTDGNNQYVEGGVFGGGNAA
-5265 DVIGDPTVNI
+5265 DVIGNTTVNI
-5275 GTEATVQCHVSVD
+5275 GTVEKIRLHESWTAAD
-5288 ASGNYTMG
+5288 GYTMSDDEKT
-5296 PVQNV
+5296 V
-5301 LGAYITGNVYGGGK
+5301 LGANIVGNVYGGGN
-5315 GEADNFFCDKAM
+5315 EAD
-5327 IGKDGA
+5327 IT
-5333 GIIDADGDGEVDKD
+5333 GDTHVNICAKEVTT
-5347 GGTTVN
+5347 GTTTTWQKVN
-5353 IFKGF
+5353 YGTDLAGVSIDKKV
-5358 VGGNVYGGGQIG
+5358 VGSSVYG
-5370 RVEKNTVVTI
+5370 
-5380 GTGNGVEPGGTP
+5380 
-5392 TSAPVIMGSVYGGGA
+5392 GSVYGGGCSA
-5407 GEKEHGYAA
+5407 
-5416 LVRGNPIVIIQGNAK
+5416 
-5431 VRHSVYGGGE
+5431 
-5441 IASVAR
+5441 
-5447 YNVPKNEEQVQA
+5447 NV
-5459 AILEGYTDAKLGM
+5459 L
-5472 PYALKDPNSGTC
+5472 
-5484 TVTIR
+5484 
-5489 GYAEIG
+5489 
-5495 PETAMQMTKEGGP
+5495 
-5508 DDTGYV
+5508 
-5514 FGAGRGI
+5514 
-5521 LPGGDYAFVQ
+5521 
-5531 GTTKR
+5531 
-5536 MVLYDA
+5536 
-5542 KDHASGTQGTRWQ
+5542 
-5555 WVDPDHSETN
+5555 
-5565 KNVWEYFADLN
+5565 
-5576 EYIHFIQTLALSSR
+5576 
-5590 TYVTITDNAFV
+5590 
-5601 KGSVYGG
+5601 
-5608 SENGIVQFNTDVKI
+5608 
-5622 QSGQIGC
+5622 
-5629 GKDETE
+5629 
-5635 AHPDDYWTTNSE
+5635 
-5647 DPTKFAES
+5647 
-5655 SSWEFKEPYDS
+5655 
-5666 YDPYAKYKKEADGK
+5666 
-5680 YYYDSGYQQYAAGGA
+5680 
-5695 VVATDGHTYYGN
+5695 
-5707 VFGGGSGSMPYFDA
+5707 
-5721 TKGQSV
+5721 
-5727 YLHSAGQVKGNT
+5727 GNT
-5739 NVTISGGHILTNV
+5739 NVRMSGGYVFNGIFGGGYAGNVGTFSRSYETEDVNVFGHTAHTGCIGKPVSCEEGTGKCTVVVDGGQIGPIEVATLGKGMNRPESEGGPVPQGWVWGGGQGLIEDPANHPDTHFKSYVGSTDVTIGGTALVMESIIGGGEFGRVLGDTKVTITGHCQIGVGEGKVDENNKPIRYTDDLFIDPTTTTVTTDNALAACSHFPYGKVISGKTEYLPYDPYYDKYYAKNSSIATSDLAPASTANPSDGKTWIGCVFAGGSGYMPYEKEDETGYDWCSSAGLVEGNTELIISGGHILTNV
-5752 YGGCESTNVE
+5752 YGGNEVTNVK
-5762 GTANVTMTG
+5762 GKCKVTMTG
-5771 GTVGV
+5771 GTIGV
-5776 PRTDE
+5776 PRTLQ
-5781 QIIAHPLTGYIFGGG
+5781 QILDHPVICNLFGAG
-5796 KGDQRIFFNKDTNVK
+5796 KGDQRKHFNKFTNVE
-5811 DAVVTV
+5811 DVEVTV
-5817 EGGRVYGSVYGG
+5817 TGGIIYGSVFGG

-5837 NVTLTIGKQTTTG
+5837 DVAMTIGDDDHTG
-5850 EGDEAVTTTSGPKI
+5850 PII
-5864 GTKGTSYYDGHVF
+5864 GSWGTSYMDGNVF

-5885 DALTAGN
+5885 DAYTAGN
-5892 VGGSVDVNIL
+5892 VAGCVDLDIKGGN
-5902 DGEILGSVYGGGRLA
+5902 ILGSVYGGGRLG
-5917 SVGYGLYL
+5917 SVGYGLFDATTGGSPTPGYGEMRDDND
-5925 VDEEVNGVKPY
+5925 VEEGFT
-5936 GIIRPDNEYDGS
+5936 DG
-5948 YTNPSTE
+5948 TTG
-5955 AAEDFFTKGRGHIA
+5955 FFTHGRGHIDI
-5969 VTISGG
+5969 TISGG
-5975 TIGNDDEY
+5975 TIGNKWEY
-5983 GYNADNQLTH
+5983 EFNPNDTYKTTYVPNTEYDSDNRLKH

-6004 GRMYKLDEITP
+6004 GRLYQLDGTTT
-6015 ISSLDWW
+6015 ISSVDWW
-6022 KLGCAK
+6022 KLGCVK
-6028 STKLTITGGIIKSNV
+6028 STKLTITGGTIKSCV

-6053 GAHTAKNAANAD
+6053 GYHTTKNTANENINA
-6065 VSVGTEII
+6065 GTEII
-6073 INGGTIGSEVK
+6073 IQGTSTTIGTEIK
-6084 DGSNVV
+6084 DGSDNT

-6105 EEKLTHNE
+6105 LENKINDK
-6113 GASNESVSYPKYI
+6113 YPKFD
-6126 AGRVMAGTKVNMTA
+6126 AGLVKEDTKIDMQNGAVK
-6140 GRVWASV
+6140 ASI
-6147 YGGGEMAAVGESKAL
+6147 YGGGEMASVGESTTS
-6162 GETLTT
+6162 GETTT
-6168 GYTGDTHVIVSGG
+6168 ATGSTYVSVSGG
-6181 TIGKEKVGE
+6181 TIGIAPITVGDNKR
-6190 TYFGRA
+6190 YFGGA

-6205 SGSNNTVRSGH
+6205 SGHGNTVRSGLIH
-6216 VYGNTNVTISDGT
+6216 KNTNVTISGGT

-6237 GAYGTVGDFVYT
+6237 GAYGTVGNFDYQT
-6249 TTTESGAP
+6249 GSDYDGGP
-6257 KVSGITGLHTD
+6257 IKVQGINGLAT
-6268 RTGTGVA
+6268 TGTGVA
-6275 RVTITGGTIGVDG
+6275 NVTITGGTIGYDG
-6288 NENGMVFG
+6288 KENGMVFG
-6296 SSRGDINEPG
+6296 SSRGDINAPG
-6306 ARDDYTAWVYDTNVI
+6306 QRDDHTAWVYDTHVT
-6321 IGTSATGTEG
+6321 IGETNGDTST
-6331 EGDYVAES
+6331 
-6339 GPDIKGAVYGSGENG
+6339 PLIKGSIYGSGENG
-6354 HTFNNTVVT
+6354 HTFNDTEVIVHS
-6363 VNGGTIGITSGSPI
+6363 GTIGVTEDD
-6377 GAYTQGGATYPY
+6377 ALGGANYKY

-6418 DNDNEKIINAFNPLA
+6418 DDDDEKSINAFNPLA

-6623 IAFAT
+6623 MAFAT

-6783 RGTGDQVTDWD
+6783 RPKNDKDVEGTYWD
-6794 YYVDDNGKTDNRFV
+6794 YYVDEDNKTDNRFV
-6808 WVYYK
+6808 WVYYQ

-6904 YTKTGDTYIAVAS
+6904 YTKDGDTYNPTES
-6917 DATATSGTT
+6917 DATAVANTT

-6934 TGKYVGKATTYKTNV
+6934 TGKYDATTHATTYKTNV

-7047 TEGWTDHEGTSS
+7047 TEGWTGHEGTSS

-7144 GLNEIIIHGQTMTN
+7144 GLNEIIIHDQTMTN
-7158 PGANVGYEAYPTS
+7158 PGANVGYEAYPIS
-7171 YDIPASSKEERTAKF
+7171 YDIPESSKEERTAKF

-7215 RESAVTLLDDQSGCH
+7215 RESAVTLLDDQNGCH

-7306 ETGCRPVIIGELY
+7306 ETGCRPIIIGELY

-7325 AYSVYGYKLVDGE
+7325 AYSVYGYKMVNGE
-7338 LKPRESASDGDAIAG
+7338 LKPRESSSDGDAIAG

-7389 NIDVFKGK
+7389 NIDVFKGQ
-7397 YAETYGNVDNVIGE
+7397 YADDEDNVINE
-7411 NAKVIGST
+7411 NAKVVGST
-7419 VTTNSSD
+7419 VKYSGD
-7426 AGYATGFPVP
+7426 GYDTGFPVP

-7537 TPDPDPTPGP
+7537 TPEPDPTPGP